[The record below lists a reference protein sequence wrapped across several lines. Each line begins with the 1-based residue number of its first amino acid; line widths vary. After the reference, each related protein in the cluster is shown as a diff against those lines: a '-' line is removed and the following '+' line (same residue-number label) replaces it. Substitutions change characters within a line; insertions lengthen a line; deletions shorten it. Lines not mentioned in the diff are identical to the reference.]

1 MRIFNG
7 PVLVFTEAGESIGAL
22 GDGDGEIIERGTAQE
37 LIAKDGA
44 FAAVWKLQT
53 SDGQLD
59 DSSYGAGE
67 E

>member
-1 MRIFNG
+1 MDCDE
-7 PVLVFTEAGESIGAL
+7 VLFL
-22 GDGDGEIIERGTAQE
+22 RDGEIAERGTPEE

-44 FAAVWKLQT
+44 FAAIWRLQT